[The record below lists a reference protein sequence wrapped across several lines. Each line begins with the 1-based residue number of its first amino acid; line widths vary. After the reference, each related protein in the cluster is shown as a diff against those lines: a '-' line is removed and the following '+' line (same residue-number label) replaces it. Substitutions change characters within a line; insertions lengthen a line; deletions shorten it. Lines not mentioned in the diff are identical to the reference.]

1 MIFILAFEKR
11 VLRELHI
18 ISLKIDD
25 ISEIINA
32 LLKDKADK
40 SQKSF
45 VCNNVPDIIQ
55 SFPVNHNSLAELENW
70 LMSSNEN
77 KTILV
82 REIKISFH

>member
-45 VCNNVPDIIQ
+45 VRNNRTY
-55 SFPVNHNSLAELENW
+55 NC
-70 LMSSNEN
+70 
-77 KTILV
+77 T
-82 REIKISFH
+82 